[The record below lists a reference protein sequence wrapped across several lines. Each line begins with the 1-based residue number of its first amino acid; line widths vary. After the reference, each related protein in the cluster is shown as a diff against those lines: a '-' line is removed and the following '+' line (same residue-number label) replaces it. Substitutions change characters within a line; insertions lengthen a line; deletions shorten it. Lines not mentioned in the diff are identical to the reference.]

1 MINLASKPSGRPPLP
16 REPITTQQGVVRLP
30 LTRGFVTLV
39 DEADWPA
46 VSEHTWCV
54 FNARTKWPYA
64 VSGSAGCRKGKL
76 VLHRFLLDAPPGLYV
91 DHVNGDTLDNRR
103 ENLRL
108 VTPSDN
114 HANQRAFGVS
124 SRYRGVTYHAG
135 KWLAR
140 VRAHGSEHYLGRF
153 VDEAEAARAVDRTLR
168 AVWGEHAR
176 LNFPG

>member
-1 MINLASKPSGRPPLP
+1 
-16 REPITTQQGVVRLP
+16 

-39 DEADWPA
+39 DEADWPV
-46 VSEHTWCV
+46 VSAHTWCV
-54 FNARTKWPYA
+54 FNANTKWPYA
-64 VSGSAGCRKGKL
+64 VSGSAGCHKGKL
-76 VLHRFLLDAPPGLYV
+76 VLHRFLLDAPAVLYV

-103 ENLRL
+103 QNLRL

-114 HANQRAFGVS
+114 HANQRAFGVT

-140 VRAHGSEHYLGRF
+140 VRARGRELYLGRF
-153 VDEAEAARAVDRTLR
+153 VEEEDAARAVDTALR

-176 LNFPG
+176 LNFPDLVHDQLG